1 MTSASDV
8 ASAGPRQEPQAA
20 PAVRT
25 AWREPQFLRYLL
37 GQTASG
43 LGDQVWYVALSWTAV
58 HVGSPAV
65 AGLLLTLS
73 SVPRLA
79 LMLFGG
85 VIADRFDI
93 RRLMMGSDILRTVV
107 VFGAAGIAL
116 LRPGIPLLAVLA
128 LTFGI
133 VDAVFMPA
141 AGAMQPRLLQPA
153 QYSSGAA
160 AAETLGR
167 LALSVGAPLGGVLVA
182 FGGLPLALAV
192 DGATFAVSVLTLA
205 TVRPRPVERSDTTA
219 SDDNSLAADAISAGA
234 ISADGSGDPG
244 DGSRGAADGARLLP
258 LVRDYWS
265 DLRTGVAF
273 LVHHPLLAP
282 LTALGL
288 LSNLAFVGPM
298 NIGLAELAAQRGWHA
313 TGIGVLLTGFGIGAA
328 GGAVLTNWWHIRRG
342 AGIAVAVLGVA
353 PGAAILGM
361 GLAPDLWLA
370 VLAAACV
377 GLCSGPMG
385 VTASVLVQAATPD
398 ELRGRVNSFMTMSTY
413 GVVLLAMAG
422 TGVLIGATGLVGGFA
437 ICAGIEAAG
446 VLLLLSPGLRRA
458 GIEH

>member
-1 MTSASDV
+1 MTTTSGV
-8 ASAGPRQEPQAA
+8 APGADAHA
-20 PAVRT
+20 PAVPAVRS
-25 AWREPQFLRYLL
+25 AWRDPQFLRYLI
-37 GQTASG
+37 GQTVSG

-58 HVGSPAV
+58 HVGSPAI

-73 SVPRLA
+73 SVPRIA

-141 AGAMQPRLLQPA
+141 AGAMQPRLLRPSQFA
-153 QYSSGAA
+153 SGAA
-160 AAETLGR
+160 AAETLSR
-167 LALSVGAPLGGVLVA
+167 LALSVGAPLGGLLVA

-192 DGATFAVSVLTLA
+192 DAATFAVSVLTLA
-205 TVRPRPVERSDTTA
+205 TVRPRPIEPHAA
-219 SDDNSLAADAISAGA
+219 SGSEQASPAQAAHPVDQSAEMTE
-234 ISADGSGDPG
+234 DG
-244 DGSRGAADGARLLP
+244 RARPVL
-258 LVRDYWS
+258 RDYWA
-265 DLRTGVAF
+265 DLRGGVAF
-273 LVHHPLLAP
+273 LTKHPLLGP

-313 TGIGVLLTGFGIGAA
+313 TGIGVMLTGFGLGAA

-342 AGIAVAVLGVA
+342 AGIAVAVLGVVQ
-353 PGAAILGM
+353 GAAILAM
-361 GLAPDLWLA
+361 GISPRLWLA

-385 VTASVLVQAATPD
+385 VTATVLMQAATPD
-398 ELRGRVNSFMTMSTY
+398 ELRGRVTSFMTMSTY
-413 GVVLLAMAG
+413 GVVLLAMSG
-422 TGVLIGATGLVGGFA
+422 TGVLIGVTGLVGGFA

-446 VLLLLSPGLRRA
+446 VLLLLAPGLRRA
-458 GIEH
+458 RIDP

>member
-8 ASAGPRQEPQAA
+8 ASPDRRREPHAT
-20 PAVRT
+20 PATRT

-37 GQTASG
+37 GQTVSG

-65 AGLLLTLS
+65 AGVLLTLS
-73 SVPRLA
+73 SVPRLG

-93 RRLMMGSDILRTVV
+93 RRLMMGSDIARTVV

-153 QYSSGAA
+153 QFASGAA

-167 LALSVGAPLGGVLVA
+167 LALSIGAPLGGLLVA
-182 FGGLPLALAV
+182 FGGLPLALTV

-205 TVRPRPVERSDTTA
+205 TVRPRPIERSAASA
-219 SDDNSLAADAISAGA
+219 SDRNSQAADAIPAG
-234 ISADGSGDPG
+234 
-244 DGSRGAADGARLLP
+244 GSRGLTDSTGFLP
-258 LVRDYWS
+258 LVRDYWA
-265 DLRTGVAF
+265 DLRAGVAF
-273 LVHHPLLAP
+273 LVRHPLLGP
-282 LTALGL
+282 LTVLGL

-313 TGIGVLLTGFGIGAA
+313 TGIGVMLTGFGIGAA
-328 GGAVLTNWWHIRRG
+328 CGAVLTNWWHIRRG

-353 PGAAILGM
+353 QGAAILAM
-361 GLAPDLWLA
+361 GLAPQLWLA
-370 VLAAACV
+370 VLAAAGV

-385 VTASVLVQAATPD
+385 VTASVLAQAATPD
-398 ELRGRVNSFMTMSTY
+398 ELRGRVNAFMTMSTY
-413 GVVLLAMAG
+413 GVVLLAMSG
-422 TGVLIGATGLVGGFA
+422 TGVLIAATGLARGFA

-446 VLLLLSPGLRRA
+446 VLLLLAPGLRRA
-458 GIEH
+458 RIER